1 MFLFSAVRWFFSAA
15 YMGHRNTAKSVWK
28 NEWMYCVKSESHL
41 GQFLPE
47 YLSWYVKL
55 ALPLPFVEDPML
67 YAFLKERLCIQNSFK
82 FFHEIFGSI
91 TKYLSNI
98 EVHIWDYP
106 LFDETI
112 NSVKRFFLESH
123 ITVPLSEVSVAIN
136 GTFHHKKYFWKEKC
150 MRHPYKMS

>member
-1 MFLFSAVRWFFSAA
+1 MLILFFLFSAVKWFFSAA

-55 ALPLPFVEDPML
+55 PLPLPFVEDPML

-91 TKYLSNI
+91 TKCLSNI

-106 LFDETI
+106 LFDETTWSRDFSWKAI
-112 NSVKRFFLESH
+112 QQSPCQKYQVH
-123 ITVPLSEVSVAIN
+123 LS
-136 GTFHHKKYFWKEKC
+136 TC
-150 MRHPYKMS
+150 RYKWYISS